1 MEGRILSSRAFVKE
15 RPVVPSSFPK
25 RPAGGIIVPVPVPD
39 PAPGRPSG
47 RRTLLETIGTP
58 VLWVGF
64 NVGVIALLALDLLV
78 FHRRAHEVGSR
89 EALAWS
95 IGWVALALLFNLWIY
110 LAFGSR
116 HGLEF
121 FTGYLI
127 ELALSVD
134 NLFVFILIFSTF
146 RVPPAYQHR
155 VLFWGILGAQI
166 MRAVFILLG
175 AAILQAFHW
184 VIFVFGG
191 FLVYTGGKILL
202 SRGTEV
208 HPERNPVLKLFG
220 KFIPTLPDFHG
231 PRFTVKLD
239 GRRYATALL
248 PVLLVVEATDV
259 VFAVDSI
266 PAIFA
271 VTKDPF
277 IVYTS
282 NIFAILGLRSFY
294 FLLASAMG
302 RFRYLK
308 VGLGIV
314 LVFVGVK
321 MVIADWIKIPIE
333 ISLLVVV
340 LLLGGSV
347 LASLIRPRLPE
358 GPKR

>member
-1 MEGRILSSRAFVKE
+1 MLQ
-15 RPVVPSSFPK
+15 
-25 RPAGGIIVPVPVPD
+25 
-39 PAPGRPSG
+39 
-47 RRTLLETIGTP
+47 TIGTP
-58 VLWVGF
+58 LLWAGF
-64 NVGVIALLALDLLV
+64 TAGVIVLLAVDLLV
-78 FHRRAHEVGSR
+78 FHRRVHEVGHR

-95 IGWVALALLFNLWIY
+95 VGWVALALLFNLGVYRW
-110 LAFGSR
+110 FGHR

-121 FTGYLI
+121 LTGYLI

-134 NLFVFILIFSTF
+134 NLFVFVLIFSTF
-146 RVPPAYQHR
+146 GVPAAYQHR
-155 VLFWGILGAQI
+155 VLFWGILGAQV

-175 AAILQAFHW
+175 AALLQTFSW
-184 VIFVFGG
+184 VIFVFGA
-191 FLVYTGGKILL
+191 FLVYTGGKILF

-208 HPERNPVLKLFG
+208 HPERNPVLRLFG
-220 KFIPTLPDFHG
+220 KVIPSV
-231 PRFTVKLD
+231 PRFEGARFFTREN
-239 GRRYATALL
+239 GRRVATALL

-302 RFRYLK
+302 KFRYLK

-321 MVIADWIKIPIE
+321 MVIAEWVHIPIE
-333 ISLLVVV
+333 GSLLLVVAV
-340 LLLGGSV
+340 LAGSV
-347 LASLIRPRLPE
+347 LASVLHPVTGGEQSGGGGDKMGRKVE
-358 GPKR
+358 

>member
-1 MEGRILSSRAFVKE
+1 M
-15 RPVVPSSFPK
+15 
-25 RPAGGIIVPVPVPD
+25 
-39 PAPGRPSG
+39 
-47 RRTLLETIGTP
+47 LETVGTP
-58 VLWVGF
+58 LLWAGF
-64 NVGVIALLALDLLV
+64 TLAVIALITLDLLV
-78 FHRRAHEVGSR
+78 FHRRAHEVSQR

-95 IGWVALALLFNLWIY
+95 VGWVSLALLFNLGVYRW
-110 LAFGSR
+110 FGPQR
-116 HGLEF
+116 GLEF

-146 RVPPAYQHR
+146 GVPAAYQHR
-155 VLFWGILGAQI
+155 VLFWGILGAQV

-175 AAILQAFHW
+175 AALLASFHW
-184 VIFVFGG
+184 IIFVFGG
-191 FLVYTGGKILL
+191 FLVYTGVKILFA
-202 SRGTEV
+202 RGTEV

-220 KFIPTLPDFHG
+220 KLIPSIPEFDGAKFIT
-231 PRFTVKLD
+231 RRD
-239 GRRYATALL
+239 GKRVATALL

-294 FLLASAMG
+294 FLLASVMG
-302 RFRYLK
+302 KFRYLK

-314 LVFVGVK
+314 LLFVGVK
-321 MVIADWIKIPIE
+321 MVISEWVHIPIE
-333 ISLLVVV
+333 LSLLVIVAV
-340 LLLGGSV
+340 LGGSV
-347 LASLIRPRLPE
+347 LISWLRPER
-358 GPKR
+358 